1 MASPQRFIVSIHA
14 TLMVE
19 VLLQMNW
26 EKKQKKKTTKK
37 QTGSHVVVGRK
48 TKPRAHF
55 ELQIGKTITE
65 FTCTFN
71 LGGGEKKG

>member
-26 EKKQKKKTTKK
+26 KKKTTKK
-37 QTGSHVVVGRK
+37 QTGSHVVIGRK
-48 TKPRAHF
+48 TKPRVHF
-55 ELQIGKTITE
+55 ELQFGKTITE

-71 LGGGEKKG
+71 LEGGERKDEKV